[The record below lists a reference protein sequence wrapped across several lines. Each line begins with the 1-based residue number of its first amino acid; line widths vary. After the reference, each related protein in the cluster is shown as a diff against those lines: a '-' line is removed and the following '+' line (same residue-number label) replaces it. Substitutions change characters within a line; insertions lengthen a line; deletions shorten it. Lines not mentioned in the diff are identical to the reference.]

1 MEDGRDNKKR
11 EGGRLGKT
19 VSPRNMPRCEGGFKE
34 FKLGELFTS
43 ENGDTDIQGHHLNG
57 KGNNVVSSG
66 TQNNGIV
73 GRTDVKAKVFSKN
86 TITIDMFGNSFFQN
100 EEYKLVTHARVFAL
114 KWLDDDITEN
124 IGLYLTGLFFY
135 LPQKYSYNNM
145 ASWQKIKN
153 DKISLP
159 TRQNGEID
167 YSYMDEYI
175 CRIKDDKLKSLNI
188 YLNKA
193 GLDNCTLTLEE
204 KNALKAI
211 ECGKVKMQQKRI
223 GDLFEIHPT
232 KSYGLTN
239 KYLYKSKGSTPVV
252 SNSSIGNGIGG
263 WVNLEPTE
271 RGNIITYSDTTTSEA
286 IFYQPYDFV
295 GYSHVQGLYPF
306 NDKIWN
312 EENLLYFVTLFIKSA
327 SNRFDYAN
335 KFTRENAG
343 NMLVSLPITV
353 SGEIDYAF
361 METYIRALKKKI
373 IGQLKN
379 GINKD
384 ENKNYRN

>member
-135 LPQKYSYNNM
+135 LPQKYSYTLIP
-145 ASWQKIKN
+145 QHI
-153 DKISLP
+153 LL
-159 TRQNGEID
+159 EIN
-167 YSYMDEYI
+167 
-175 CRIKDDKLKSLNI
+175 LK
-188 YLNKA
+188 Y
-193 GLDNCTLTLEE
+193 
-204 KNALKAI
+204 
-211 ECGKVKMQQKRI
+211 
-223 GDLFEIHPT
+223 
-232 KSYGLTN
+232 
-239 KYLYKSKGSTPVV
+239 
-252 SNSSIGNGIGG
+252 
-263 WVNLEPTE
+263 
-271 RGNIITYSDTTTSEA
+271 
-286 IFYQPYDFV
+286 
-295 GYSHVQGLYPF
+295 
-306 NDKIWN
+306 
-312 EENLLYFVTLFIKSA
+312 
-327 SNRFDYAN
+327 
-335 KFTRENAG
+335 
-343 NMLVSLPITV
+343 
-353 SGEIDYAF
+353 
-361 METYIRALKKKI
+361 
-373 IGQLKN
+373 
-379 GINKD
+379 
-384 ENKNYRN
+384 

>member
-1 MEDGRDNKKR
+1 
-11 EGGRLGKT
+11 
-19 VSPRNMPRCEGGFKE
+19 
-34 FKLGELFTS
+34 
-43 ENGDTDIQGHHLNG
+43 
-57 KGNNVVSSG
+57 
-66 TQNNGIV
+66 
-73 GRTDVKAKVFSKN
+73 
-86 TITIDMFGNSFFQN
+86 
-100 EEYKLVTHARVFAL
+100 
-114 KWLDDDITEN
+114 
-124 IGLYLTGLFFY
+124 
-135 LPQKYSYNNM
+135 
-145 ASWQKIKN
+145 
-153 DKISLP
+153 
-159 TRQNGEID
+159 
-167 YSYMDEYI
+167 
-175 CRIKDDKLKSLNI
+175 
-188 YLNKA
+188 
-193 GLDNCTLTLEE
+193 
-204 KNALKAI
+204 
-211 ECGKVKMQQKRI
+211 MQQKRI

-379 GINKD
+379 GIDKD